1 MITNITHN
9 YGNTNHTPR
18 LRSKSGHMQHAR
30 QINTHIRLD
39 TISANYVRPRF
50 PLGWISWTQ
59 AEWGGGVKLCR
70 IKCWEIGFVKV
81 ALNYRVSACYELV
94 SKFFNYL
101 TLLVGDFSGWKRAR
115 KLEVVRG
122 S

>member
-1 MITNITHN
+1 M
-9 YGNTNHTPR
+9 
-18 LRSKSGHMQHAR
+18 
-30 QINTHIRLD
+30 
-39 TISANYVRPRF
+39 
-50 PLGWISWTQ
+50 
-59 AEWGGGVKLCR
+59 
-70 IKCWEIGFVKV
+70 KV
-81 ALNYRVSACYELV
+81 ALNSRVSACYELV